1 MPNYAERYATAR
13 CHYAELC
20 RIMLL
25 CRLCRTH
32 AIMPIYYAGI
42 KWHAQLSSYRPVQL
56 YSVLVLYYEHWRLPL
71 LASSLHV
78 YSHSR
83 YSYC

>member
-13 CHYAELC
+13 YHYAELC

-42 KWHAQLSSYRPVQL
+42 KWHAQYVYMYRGEYVHNLYIISSKIYM
-56 YSVLVLYYEHWRLPL
+56 
-71 LASSLHV
+71 
-78 YSHSR
+78 
-83 YSYC
+83 

>member
-13 CHYAELC
+13 YHYAELC

-42 KWHAQLSSYRPVQL
+42 KWNAQ
-56 YSVLVLYYEHWRLPL
+56 E
-71 LASSLHV
+71 
-78 YSHSR
+78 
-83 YSYC
+83 

>member
-13 CHYAELC
+13 YHYAELC

-42 KWHAQLSSYRPVQL
+42 KGHAQAVTYRTIPYGCSLYGIDSSRPGGMNQ
-56 YSVLVLYYEHWRLPL
+56 SPE
-71 LASSLHV
+71 
-78 YSHSR
+78 
-83 YSYC
+83 

>member
-13 CHYAELC
+13 YHYAELC

-42 KWHAQLSSYRPVQL
+42 KWNAQVSDHLLVGRVSWRGY
-56 YSVLVLYYEHWRLPL
+56 VL
-71 LASSLHV
+71 
-78 YSHSR
+78 
-83 YSYC
+83 

>member
-13 CHYAELC
+13 YHYAELC

-42 KWHAQLSSYRPVQL
+42 KGHAQTILGRDRTGLGDYQTM
-56 YSVLVLYYEHWRLPL
+56 
-71 LASSLHV
+71 
-78 YSHSR
+78 
-83 YSYC
+83 